1 MTLAGTCGDARTG
14 LRPTSLSC
22 RAILAV
28 KEVDVLTV
36 YLDLVMIL
44 NFLVDFLLLMGTNRL
59 SGFPSAPGRCAMA
72 AVFGS
77 VYAGC
82 CLLPGFHFLGNL
94 LWRCVSLCLMA
105 MMAFGMRRDAVKRG
119 GVFLLLSLALGGMA
133 LCFAKQNFAALTLG
147 AAGVWLLCRVSF
159 GDGAVGQEFVPVT
172 LRYGGKT
179 ASFTALRDTGNT
191 LRDPITGE
199 PVLVV
204 SGEIGQTL
212 TGLTQKQLS
221 SPLETISSRPLPGL
235 RLIPYHA
242 VGNKGG
248 LMLAMR
254 FPGAMV
260 GKKEQTVLAA
270 FAAEGLGQNGMY
282 QALTGGAI

>member
-1 MTLAGTCGDARTG
+1 M
-14 LRPTSLSC
+14 
-22 RAILAV
+22 
-28 KEVDVLTV
+28 
-36 YLDLVMIL
+36 
-44 NFLVDFLLLMGTNRL
+44 
-59 SGFPSAPGRCAMA
+59 
-72 AVFGS
+72 
-77 VYAGC
+77 
-82 CLLPGFHFLGNL
+82 
-94 LWRCVSLCLMA
+94 
-105 MMAFGMRRDAVKRG
+105 
-119 GVFLLLSLALGGMA
+119 
-133 LCFAKQNFAALTLG
+133 
-147 AAGVWLLCRVSF
+147 
-159 GDGAVGQEFVPVT
+159 T

-282 QALTGGAI
+282 QALTGGAL